1 MFRHMSRNTVLQII
15 AALITIA
22 VLAVLHQGLDWFL
35 SSLEPKFMMG
45 LVVGFMAGT
54 VLVLLIWYYEDRKVR
69 YSRAV
74 GPGGAAEQK
83 RSRNAI
89 DL

>member
-1 MFRHMSRNTVLQII
+1 MSRNTVLQLI
-15 AALITIA
+15 AALITMA

-54 VLVLLIWYYEDRKVR
+54 VLILLIWYYEDRKER

-74 GPGGAAEQK
+74 GLSGAAEQQ
-83 RSRNAI
+83 RARNTI

>member
-1 MFRHMSRNTVLQII
+1 MLQII
-15 AALITIA
+15 AAVITIA

-45 LVVGFMAGT
+45 LVVGFMVGT
-54 VLVLLIWYYEDRKVR
+54 LLVLLIWYYEDRKER

-74 GPGGAAEQK
+74 GRSGAAEQQ
-83 RSRNAI
+83 RARNTI